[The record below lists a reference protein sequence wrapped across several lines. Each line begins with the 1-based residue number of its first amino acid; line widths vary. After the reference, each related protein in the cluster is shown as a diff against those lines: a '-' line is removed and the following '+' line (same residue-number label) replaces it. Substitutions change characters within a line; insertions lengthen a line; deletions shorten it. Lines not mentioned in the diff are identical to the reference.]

1 MKTVIIVQAR
11 MTSTR
16 LPGKVLKC
24 VMNKPLLEYQIEQL
38 WQVSL
43 ADEIVIATT
52 TNDSD
57 IPIVELCQRLKVL
70 YFRGSE
76 NDVLARY
83 HEAALKNNADI
94 IVRVTSDCPIIDPV
108 VIDKVIGYFKDN
120 SDVYDYVSNVQTRT
134 YPRGMDCEV
143 FTSSALD
150 EAYHKAIT
158 LAEREHVTPYLY
170 SYPERFRIGSV
181 SYSEDQSHHR
191 WTVDTQ
197 EDFILIKNILENIYH
212 IKPYFT
218 LEECLK
224 LMETHPEWIKINT
237 HIEQRKCEA

>member
-1 MKTVIIVQAR
+1 MKTVIIVQSR

-24 VMNKPLLEYQIEQL
+24 VMNKPLLEYQIDRL
-38 WQVSL
+38 RRVSF

-57 IPIVELCQRLKVL
+57 TPIVELCQRLETP

-83 HEAALKNNADI
+83 HGAAIKHNADI
-94 IVRVTSDCPIIDPV
+94 IVRVTSDCPLIDPV
-108 VIDKVIGYFKDN
+108 VIDKVIDYFNDN

-143 FTSSALD
+143 FTLSALD

-170 SYPERFRIGSV
+170 CHPARFGIGSV

-197 EDFILIKNILENIYH
+197 EDFILIKNILENIYPV
-212 IKPYFT
+212 KPFFT
-218 LEECLK
+218 LKECLQ
-224 LMETHPEWIKINT
+224 LMEIHPEWVMINE
-237 HIEQRKCEA
+237 HIEQRKCEV